1 MSIKKMIKKNAKR
14 GRIHMKRLNIEVP
27 DEMFKK
33 IEQKVERGDYRTVS
47 EFIRAAIRALLSL
60 DC

>member
-1 MSIKKMIKKNAKR
+1 MTKKNAKR
-14 GRIHMKRLNIEVP
+14 GRICMKRLNIEVP

-47 EFIRAAIRALLSL
+47 EFVRAAIRALLSL